1 MAYTGSAGAG
11 IRIFVLILLIAAVSF
26 GGIIWFDYLG
36 IINARE
42 SLSSVFS
49 LISKEK
55 VVQLDDDDDGMLLDR
70 ERFSKMKE
78 ALTIQVEELSKKDED
93 LKKKEVAIT
102 QKLEMLTEREKA
114 LEERE
119 KSFNVRTKL
128 YENKI
133 ANLEQSSKY
142 LVGMPPV
149 KATDILL
156 EMGDQDV
163 IDILR
168 VTERIAGETGEASLV
183 SYWLSLMPAERSAA
197 VQRKMTMKPDETI
210 SRQQ

>member
-1 MAYTGSAGAG
+1 MAFTGNAGAG

-42 SLSSVFS
+42 SLSTVFA
-49 LISKEK
+49 LFSKEK
-55 VVQLDDDDDGMLLDR
+55 VVKLENEEDEMLLDR
-70 ERFSKMKE
+70 ERFRKMKE
-78 ALTIQVEELSKKDED
+78 ALTIQAEELAKIEED
-93 LKKKEVAIT
+93 LSKKEVAIT

-119 KSFNVRTKL
+119 KSFNTRTRL

-142 LVGMPPV
+142 LVGMPPE
-149 KATDILL
+149 KARDILL

-168 VTERIAGETGEASLV
+168 VTERLAVESGEASLV
-183 SYWLSLMPAERSAA
+183 AYWLSLMPAERSAA
-197 VQRKMTMKPDETI
+197 IQRKMTIKPDETI
-210 SRQQ
+210 RN

>member
-1 MAYTGSAGAG
+1 MGITGSAGAG
-11 IRIFVLILLIAAVSF
+11 IRIFVLLLLIAAVSF

-42 SLSSVFS
+42 SLSSVFA
-49 LISKEK
+49 LFSKEK
-55 VVQLDDDDDGMLLDR
+55 VVKLNNDEDMMLLDR
-70 ERFSKMKE
+70 ERFNKMKE
-78 ALTIQVEELSKKDED
+78 ALTIQAEELSKKDED

-102 QKLEMLTEREKA
+102 QKLEMLAEREKA

-119 KSFNVRTKL
+119 KSFNTRTRL

-142 LVGMPPV
+142 LVGMPPEN
-149 KATDILL
+149 ARDILL
-156 EMGDQDV
+156 KMNDQDV

-168 VTERIAGETGEASLV
+168 VTERLAEEAGESSLV
-183 SYWLSLMPAERSAA
+183 AYWLSLLPADKAA
-197 VQRKMTMKPDETI
+197 AIQRKMTIKPDDTI
-210 SRQQ
+210 SN

>member
-1 MAYTGSAGAG
+1 MAFTGNAGAG
-11 IRIFVLILLIAAVSF
+11 IRIFVLILLIAVIGF

-42 SLSSVFS
+42 SLSSVFA
-49 LISKEK
+49 LFSKEK
-55 VVQLDDDDDGMLLDR
+55 VVKLEDDNDEMLLDK
-70 ERFSKMKE
+70 ERFKKMKE
-78 ALTIQVEELSKKDED
+78 ALAIQAEELSKKDND

-102 QKLEMLTEREKA
+102 QKLEMLAEREKA

-119 KSFNVRTKL
+119 KSFNTRTRL

-142 LVGMPPV
+142 LVGMRPEQA
-149 KATDILL
+149 KDILL
-156 EMGDQDV
+156 EMNDQDI

-168 VTERIAGETGEASLV
+168 VTERLAEEAGEASLV
-183 SYWLSLMPAERSAA
+183 AYWLSLLPAKKAA
-197 VQRKMTMKPDETI
+197 AIQRKMTIKPDETVI
-210 SRQQ
+210 R

>member
-1 MAYTGSAGAG
+1 MAFTGSAGAG

-36 IINARE
+36 IVNARE
-42 SLSSVFS
+42 SLSSVFA
-49 LISKEK
+49 LFSKEK
-55 VVQLDDDDDGMLLDR
+55 VVKLEDDNDEMLLDR
-70 ERFSKMKE
+70 ERFKKMKE
-78 ALTIQVEELSKKDED
+78 ALSIQAEELSKKDED

-119 KSFNVRTKL
+119 KSFNTRTRL

-142 LVGMPPV
+142 LVGMPPE
-149 KATDILL
+149 KARDILL

-168 VTERIAGETGEASLV
+168 VTERLAEEAGESSLV
-183 SYWLSLMPAERSAA
+183 AYWLSLMPADRSASI
-197 VQRKMTMKPDETI
+197 QRKMTIKPDETVI
-210 SRQQ
+210 R